1 MKENEEL
8 KAKLE
13 ETYQQEEGQ
22 RLYKLR
28 KEKVELP
35 FGHMKRNLGAG
46 QFLLRGKEGVNAELS
61 ILSTCFN
68 IARMITIIG
77 IPTLIAKLNS
87 M

>member
-8 KAKLE
+8 KAKRE

-22 RLYKLR
+22 KLYKLR

-46 QFLLRGKEGVNAELS
+46 QFMLRGKAKVDAEAS
-61 ILSTCFN
+61 ILATCFN
-68 IARMITIIG
+68 LTRMITIIG
-77 IPTLIAKLNS
+77 VTQLMIKLS
-87 M
+87 GI

>member
-1 MKENEEL
+1 MKENEDL

-13 ETYQQEEGQ
+13 ETYRQEEGQ
-22 RLYKLR
+22 KLYKLR

-46 QFLLRGKEGVNAELS
+46 QFLLRGKEGVNADLS

-77 IPTLIAKLNS
+77 IPQR
-87 M
+87 